1 MNLEEKLPLMVY
13 DNKCYVCIQFAK
25 IINFFARGRLRMIG
39 HYTELGKSIRE
50 RYLDDNALDM
60 FWFIDKNTAYGGRAA
75 ICPLISAIFNLGSF
89 NSNKISIQESCDIGC
104 KDSLAVFFRSASLI
118 THSKKISITKQ
129 KK

>member
-1 MNLEEKLPLMVY
+1 MSLEEKLPMLVY

-25 IINFFARGRLRMIG
+25 VINFFTKGRLRMIG

-50 RYLDDNALDM
+50 TYLDETALEM
-60 FWFIDKNTAYGGRAA
+60 FWFIDKKIAYGGRAA
-75 ICPLISAIFNLGSF
+75 IYPLISAIFNLGSF

-129 KK
+129 KN